1 MYPIVPFTVLYV
13 MIISQ
18 VMSVGHYAKVVPGSK
33 PRSAEEY
40 LQQIYIHPTTSLPPI
55 SRPINVCNECERR
68 FILVQHQME
77 YAFAQL
83 ERLSDENRKLQDHIT
98 NLGVA
103 ILERAAMALKE
114 TRDADY
120 SHLMRRIN
128 RLENKIAGI
137 SKADN
142 VPHQTDIIT
151 DKLDQLDEIEQ
162 KLSQVATFQQNLN
175 RLTEKVTVLEEDK
188 RAEEDISPSLNDV
201 KTLLDSAQSD
211 INSLNNTV
219 TQTQNRIFVNFD
231 VINMRIDNVTS
242 RVELL
247 ANSNEITAFESLE
260 SRIETLATRLDD
272 IEVVPQGLPAINNK
286 LTMLEKGVVD
296 LATNVSSWRQDLISE
311 DGQLSRDIEGNEKEI
326 KDLSDKQE
334 ALLNQVLSLETKT
347 SGQSDLSVTMVKQ
360 DILQLQGNLSTWQI
374 ELDKQELKIERNA
387 NEVETLKAGKAS
399 DLIALNS
406 RITTVKD
413 DLKVQLTE
421 LVTLKENVTNL
432 KENIQGIQTK
442 ITDVDLDSCCSADDY
457 EIPTLPDYSEGDQ
470 TAGAT
475 ARADEIKTDIIFC
488 GENSSYQRNRYQ
500 PLVFEKVRLQG
511 TKLLDMETG
520 IFQVPA
526 NGKYLF
532 SIYLNTRSCGSLS
545 LCGATVVQLW
555 KNEESMREFKIGSA
569 SDRRNDLESI
579 SGVTFL
585 ELTKGDSISL
595 QMSET
600 IFDGVNNLEFC
611 GVKLN

>member
-98 NLGVA
+98 NLGSGVA

-470 TAGAT
+470 TAGASNY
-475 ARADEIKTDIIFC
+475 F
-488 GENSSYQRNRYQ
+488 
-500 PLVFEKVRLQG
+500 
-511 TKLLDMETG
+511 
-520 IFQVPA
+520 
-526 NGKYLF
+526 
-532 SIYLNTRSCGSLS
+532 
-545 LCGATVVQLW
+545 
-555 KNEESMREFKIGSA
+555 
-569 SDRRNDLESI
+569 
-579 SGVTFL
+579 
-585 ELTKGDSISL
+585 
-595 QMSET
+595 
-600 IFDGVNNLEFC
+600 
-611 GVKLN
+611 